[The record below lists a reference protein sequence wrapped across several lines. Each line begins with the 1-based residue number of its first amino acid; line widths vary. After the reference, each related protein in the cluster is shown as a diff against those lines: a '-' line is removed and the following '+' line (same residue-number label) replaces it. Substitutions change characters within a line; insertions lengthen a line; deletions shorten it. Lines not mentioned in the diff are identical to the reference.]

1 MYFRGRLWA
10 IAWDIY
16 RHQFIIIIFFLI
28 SVSSHV
34 EKCTVGFKVLHSLH
48 DRPQYTTRLILRDT
62 VRFGSS
68 PALDAWT
75 YSVMTRSG
83 GTKPPNDCNFT
94 LCKYYL
100 LCKKCFEPYFD
111 YLTLKKNPD

>member
-1 MYFRGRLWA
+1 MFSVRMALSFLKKKYLDVFSRTVMSYCLGY
-10 IAWDIY
+10 IY
-16 RHQFIIIIFFLI
+16 RHQFILFFLI

-68 PALDAWT
+68 PALDA
-75 YSVMTRSG
+75 
-83 GTKPPNDCNFT
+83 
-94 LCKYYL
+94 
-100 LCKKCFEPYFD
+100 
-111 YLTLKKNPD
+111 